1 MIESEPL
8 RKILNQ
14 SLHLPAK
21 DVSLDKLPGDAS
33 NRTYY
38 RLSWT
43 SVPSSEVKTRSFIV
57 MVLAE
62 PEGFK
67 ASEEAVSGEA
77 SSITELPFINIQR
90 HLRAC
95 KVAVPEIVFYDA
107 PRGWL
112 FLEDLGDVTLSQEI
126 EKNMQNHAVVLDYYE
141 KAIDELLTLHLEGT
155 ASASVPSLAHQRSF
169 DQSLFVWEFDHFIE
183 YGIEKRKGIVL
194 PEKEKTAIRSYFSDI
209 AFRLASLPQ
218 VLTHRDYH
226 SRNLMVQFHPAGF
239 KIGSQAEDYGVPFKI
254 RVIDF
259 QDALMGPSQYDLA
272 SLLRDSYIDL
282 PEEIIDRLILY
293 YIQQWEVRS
302 GKEIP
307 QEMFREFF
315 DLVSIQRNLKAAGR
329 FVYIDQV
336 KKNNRF
342 LPYIPPTL
350 VKVKRNLQKHRS
362 VGNQHSAARS
372 NRGSL
377 AGRITT

>member
-1 MIESEPL
+1 MIEPEPL
-8 RKILNQ
+8 RQILNQ

-21 DVSLDKLPGDAS
+21 EVSLTQLPGDAS

-43 SVPSSEVKTRSFIV
+43 PSFSGMPEESAASSFIL

-67 ASEEAVSGEA
+67 ASEEAVSGAA
-77 SSITELPFINIQR
+77 SAVTELPFINIQR

-112 FLEDLGDVTLSQEI
+112 LLEDLGDVTLAQEI
-126 EKNMQNHAVVLDYYE
+126 EKNMQNEAVVLDYYQ
-141 KAIDELLTLHLEGT
+141 KAIDALLTLHLEGT
-155 ASASVPSLAHQRSF
+155 ASSQAPSLAHQRSF
-169 DQSLFVWEFDHFIE
+169 DPSLFVWEFDHFIE
-183 YGIEKRKGIVL
+183 YGIEKRNGRPL
-194 PEKEKTAIRSYFSDI
+194 PEKEKIAIRSYFSDI

-226 SRNLMVQFHPAGF
+226 SRNLMVQFHPAG
-239 KIGSQAEDYGVPFKI
+239 YKI

-282 PEEIIDRLILY
+282 PEAVIDRLILY
-293 YIQQWEVRS
+293 YIQQSEARS
-302 GKEIP
+302 GKEIRR
-307 QEMFREFF
+307 EMFREFF

-342 LPYIPPTL
+342 LPYVPPTL
-350 VKVKRNLQKHRS
+350 AKVKRNLQKHR
-362 VGNQHSAARS
+362 R
-372 NRGSL
+372 L
-377 AGRITT
+377 APLHHLLAEYVEEFR

>member
-1 MIESEPL
+1 MIELEIL
-8 RKILNQ
+8 RQILNQ

-21 DVSLDKLPGDAS
+21 EVSLNKLPGDAS

-43 SVPSSEVKTRSFIV
+43 SDPSSEVKSGSFIL

-67 ASEEAVSGEA
+67 ASEEAVSGAA
-77 SSITELPFINIQR
+77 SSIAELPFINIQR

-112 FLEDLGDVTLSQEI
+112 LLEDLGDVTLSQEI
-126 EKNMQNHAVVLDYYE
+126 EKNIDDKGMVLDYYR
-141 KAIDELLTLHLEGT
+141 KAIDELLIFHLDGT
-155 ASASVPSLAHQRSF
+155 PAAVPSLGHQRSF

-183 YGIEKRKGIVL
+183 YGIEKRKGMVL
-194 PEKEKTAIRSYFSDI
+194 PEKEKIAIRSYFSDI

-218 VLTHRDYH
+218 VFTHRDYH
-226 SRNLMVQFHPAGF
+226 SRNLMVQLHPG
-239 KIGSQAEDYGVPFKI
+239 GFKI

-282 PEEIIDRLILY
+282 PEEIVDQLILY
-293 YIQQWEVRS
+293 YIQQWESRS
-302 GKEIP
+302 GKEIR

-350 VKVKRNLQKHRS
+350 AKVKRNLQKHR
-362 VGNQHSAARS
+362 R
-372 NRGSL
+372 L
-377 AGRITT
+377 APLHHLLAEYVEEFQ